1 MVKAAVLY
9 TEDMGVQV
17 PPGGLKFIINQFQ
30 RDMYIYVG
38 IFVYNGFFLIVYVIH
53 RRQFMK
59 NPFSYAFGAWWLL
72 TMPLQAQQK
81 EIFVEK
87 VTNSVVIGPV
97 AGNRGLE
104 FGVKNILEEFLL
116 EKEYNLNPKS
126 PARLKVEIIFLDV
139 LTTKKN
145 VSVFHSN
152 AETVVIRLRGTM
164 VVNGKKG
171 KPVVVEESS
180 SEISMS
186 TLLIDEGGKFNQTSL
201 SNALKKSCESL
212 INKLSE

>member
-1 MVKAAVLY
+1 MRFVCFIALLLGVTTILPAQNKVIAV
-9 TEDMGVQV
+9 D
-17 PPGGLKFIINQFQ
+17 
-30 RDMYIYVG
+30 
-38 IFVYNGFFLIVYVIH
+38 
-53 RRQFMK
+53 
-59 NPFSYAFGAWWLL
+59 
-72 TMPLQAQQK
+72 
-81 EIFVEK
+81 K

-116 EKEYNLNPKS
+116 EKDYDLDPNATTKLQ
-126 PARLKVEIIFLDV
+126 VEIIFLDV

-145 VSVFHSN
+145 ISVFHSN
-152 AETVVIRLRGTM
+152 AETVVIRMRGIM

-212 INKLSE
+212 INKLTE

>member
-1 MVKAAVLY
+1 MKNLFYAAVW
-9 TEDMGVQV
+9 GVLWV
-17 PPGGLKFIINQFQ
+17 LANL
-30 RDMYIYVG
+30 VE
-38 IFVYNGFFLIVYVIH
+38 
-53 RRQFMK
+53 
-59 NPFSYAFGAWWLL
+59 
-72 TMPLQAQQK
+72 AQEK
-81 EIFVEK
+81 SIFVEK
-87 VTNSVVIGPV
+87 VTNSVMIGPV

-116 EKEYNLNPKS
+116 EKDYDLDPNATTKLQ
-126 PARLKVEIIFLDV
+126 VEIIFLDV

-152 AETVVIRLRGTM
+152 AETVVIRMRGIM

-212 INKLSE
+212 INKLTE

>member
-1 MVKAAVLY
+1 MRFVCFIALLLGVTTILPAQNKMIAV
-9 TEDMGVQV
+9 D
-17 PPGGLKFIINQFQ
+17 
-30 RDMYIYVG
+30 
-38 IFVYNGFFLIVYVIH
+38 
-53 RRQFMK
+53 
-59 NPFSYAFGAWWLL
+59 
-72 TMPLQAQQK
+72 
-81 EIFVEK
+81 K

-116 EKEYNLNPKS
+116 EKDYDLDPNAATKLQ
-126 PARLKVEIIFLDV
+126 VEIIFLDV

-152 AETVVIRLRGTM
+152 AETVVIRMRGIM

-201 SNALKKSCESL
+201 SNALKKACESL
-212 INKLSE
+212 INKLTE